1 MPLVEEIL
9 EELAGT
15 QYFTSLDLTAG
26 YHQIRMQESEEY
38 KTAFKTHQGH
48 YQFRVMPFG
57 LTNAPATFQCAMNS
71 ILAPFLR
78 KFTMVFLDDILVY
91 SASWA
96 EHLQHLRLVFS
107 VLRKHQFF
115 LKRSKC
121 VFGKTELSY
130 LGHIISQQGV
140 AADPSKTEAMKKW
153 PTPTSISELRGFLGL
168 TGYYRRFVKNYGII
182 AKPLTRLLQQKLFVW
197 TPEAEEAFCTLKQA
211 MITTPVLALPHFSEP
226 FEVERDACAVGI
238 GAVLMQNHKP
248 VAYLSKALSTKNQSL
263 SIYEKEFLALLL
275 AVSKWR
281 QYLQYTEFTV
291 RTDHKALCFLEEQNL
306 HSEWQK
312 KAMAKL
318 MGLQFRVVYKK
329 GKENVAAD
337 ALSRVGHLMV
347 LQTVLQVQPLWI
359 QDVLNSYTT
368 DAEAQDLLAQLAVH
382 SPNEKGFSLQQGVIR
397 KDGLIWIAHNSAL
410 KTKLIAALHDSAVG
424 GHSGGQATY
433 HRLKRLFWWKGL
445 KADVLE
451 YVKQC
456 DVCQH
461 AKGERTHPPGLLQ
474 PLPIPQGA
482 WQDLTMDFI
491 EGLPKS
497 EGCDTILV
505 VVDRYTKYAHFF
517 P

>member
-1 MPLVEEIL
+1 
-9 EELAGT
+9 
-15 QYFTSLDLTAG
+15 
-26 YHQIRMQESEEY
+26 
-38 KTAFKTHQGH
+38 
-48 YQFRVMPFG
+48 
-57 LTNAPATFQCAMNS
+57 
-71 ILAPFLR
+71 
-78 KFTMVFLDDILVY
+78 
-91 SASWA
+91 
-96 EHLQHLRLVFS
+96 VFS
-107 VLRKHQFF
+107 VLREHQFF

-121 VFGKTELSY
+121 VFGKTELAY

-140 AADPSKTEAMKKW
+140 AADPSKTKAMKKW

-182 AKPLTRLLQQKLFVW
+182 AKPLTRLMQQKLFVW
-197 TPEAEEAFCTLKQA
+197 TTEAEEAFCTLKQA

-226 FEVERDACAVGI
+226 FEVETNACDVGI

-505 VVDRYTKYAHFF
+505 VVDRYTKYAHF
-517 P
+517 PP